1 MRNFR
6 KLNIWNE
13 SIHIVTIVY
22 ELIKKLPDS
31 EKFGLYS
38 QLSRAVVSIPS
49 NIAEGC
55 AKDSQKD
62 FARFLKISL
71 GSSFEVET
79 QIVICTKLSYISTK
93 ESELIIHRINTLQK
107 SINALIKY
115 TKTQKP
121 TPKKNDDHT
130 TDCRNS

>member
-1 MRNFR
+1 MLKYANYMRSFR
-6 KLNIWNE
+6 KLNIWND
-13 SIHIVTIVY
+13 SINLVTFVY

-31 EKFGLYS
+31 EKLGLYS

-79 QIVICTKLSYISTK
+79 QIIICERLSYISVQD
-93 ESELIIHRINTLQK
+93 SEIIIGKIHRLQK
-107 SINALIKY
+107 SINALINY
-115 TKTQKP
+115 TKTQ
-121 TPKKNDDHT
+121 
-130 TDCRNS
+130 

>member
-1 MRNFR
+1 LF
-6 KLNIWNE
+6 I
-13 SIHIVTIVY
+13 

-31 EKFGLYS
+31 EKFGLYL

-79 QIVICTKLSYISTK
+79 QIIICTKLSYISTK
-93 ESELIIHRINTLQK
+93 ESELVIRKINTLQK

-115 TKTQKP
+115 TKTQY
-121 TPKKNDDHT
+121 
-130 TDCRNS
+130 

>member
-1 MRNFR
+1 MRDFR

-13 SIHIVTIVY
+13 SIYLVTLVY
-22 ELIKKLPDS
+22 ELIKKLPIS
-31 EKFGLYS
+31 EKQGLYS

-62 FARFLKISL
+62 FVRFLKISL

-79 QIVICTKLSYISTK
+79 QIIICMKLRYIS
-93 ESELIIHRINTLQK
+93 ENEGASIIDKINILQK
-107 SINALIKY
+107 RINALIKY
-115 TKTQKP
+115 AKTQ
-121 TPKKNDDHT
+121 
-130 TDCRNS
+130 

>member
-31 EKFGLYS
+31 EKLGLYS
-38 QLSRAVVSIPS
+38 QLFRAAVSIPS

-79 QIVICTKLSYISTK
+79 QIM
-93 ESELIIHRINTLQK
+93 
-107 SINALIKY
+107 
-115 TKTQKP
+115 KTQELF
-121 TPKKNDDHT
+121 
-130 TDCRNS
+130 